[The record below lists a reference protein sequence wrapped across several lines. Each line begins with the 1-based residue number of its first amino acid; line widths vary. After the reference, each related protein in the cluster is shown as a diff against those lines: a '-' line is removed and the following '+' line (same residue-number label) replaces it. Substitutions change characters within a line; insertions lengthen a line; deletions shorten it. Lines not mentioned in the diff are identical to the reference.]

1 MSRLEIRTV
10 KTEDLK
16 SIYFIERV
24 SFERP
29 YPSSY
34 LETLAYLSPETFLV
48 VSLDGS
54 IVGYSASVLRGF
66 EGHIISIAVHPNYRG
81 IGIGEKLLR
90 ENIKKLRD
98 LGAKRIVLEV
108 KVDNIQ
114 ALRLYQKLGFRIV
127 KTLKNYY
134 WDGSDAYRMILDSE
148 NLTQDNT
155 T

>member
-1 MSRLEIRTV
+1 MIRTV
-10 KTEDLK
+10 KPEDLK
-16 SIYFIERV
+16 NVYLIERL

-48 VSLDGS
+48 VSLNGH
-54 IVGYSASVLRGF
+54 IVGYSASVLRGS

-81 IGIGEKLLR
+81 IGIGERLLR
-90 ENIKKLRD
+90 ENVKQLKD
-98 LGAKRIVLEV
+98 LGAKRVILEV

-114 ALRLYQKLGFRIV
+114 ALNLYRKLGFKIV

-134 WDGSDAYRMILDSE
+134 WDGADAYRMALNVESS
-148 NLTQDNT
+148 T
-155 T
+155 

>member
-1 MSRLEIRTV
+1 MIRTV
-10 KTEDLK
+10 KPEDLK
-16 SIYFIERV
+16 NVYLIERL

-48 VSLDGS
+48 VSLNGH
-54 IVGYSASVLRGF
+54 IVGYSASVLRGS

-81 IGIGEKLLR
+81 IGIGERLLR
-90 ENIKKLRD
+90 ENVKQLKD
-98 LGAKRIVLEV
+98 LGAKRVILEV

-114 ALRLYQKLGFRIV
+114 ALNLYRKLGFKIV

-134 WDGSDAYRMILDSE
+134 WDGADAYRMALNVEPS
-148 NLTQDNT
+148 T
-155 T
+155 

>member
-1 MSRLEIRTV
+1 MIRTV
-10 KTEDLK
+10 KPEDLK
-16 SIYFIERV
+16 NVYLIERL

-48 VSLDGS
+48 VSLNGH
-54 IVGYSASVLRGF
+54 IVGYSASVLRGS

-81 IGIGEKLLR
+81 IGIGERLLR
-90 ENIKKLRD
+90 ENVKQLKD
-98 LGAKRIVLEV
+98 LGAKRVILEV

-114 ALRLYQKLGFRIV
+114 ALNLYQKLGFKIV

-134 WDGSDAYRMILDSE
+134 WDGADAYRMALNVESS
-148 NLTQDNT
+148 T
-155 T
+155 

>member
-1 MSRLEIRTV
+1 MIRTV
-10 KTEDLK
+10 KPEDLK
-16 SIYFIERV
+16 NVYLIERL

-48 VSLDGS
+48 VSLNGH
-54 IVGYSASVLRGF
+54 IVGYSASVLRGS

-81 IGIGEKLLR
+81 IGIGERLLR
-90 ENIKKLRD
+90 ENVKQLKD
-98 LGAKRIVLEV
+98 LGAKRVILEV

-114 ALRLYQKLGFRIV
+114 ALNLYRKLGFKIV

-134 WDGSDAYRMILDSE
+134 WDGADAYRMTLNVEPS
-148 NLTQDNT
+148 T
-155 T
+155 